1 MTRKAYES
9 EPVPFSIDK
18 KLYRQGGPNDYLP
31 YIENP
36 NIKGNAISL
45 EAYMNLVKQDHQ
57 AIKVPTLL
65 DSYNSLPS
73 KTLYMNIDTAYVKSL
88 GIVPKEME
96 HLIPEQMVFRLK
108 GNGLE
113 KNTFMILDMIL
124 TGKWTR
130 PIYFNN
136 TSLQNAGIDFRRYV
150 VQEGNTYR
158 LLPIDRGNLQDELVN
173 TEVMYDNMMN
183 HFQFRELDNP
193 SVYYS
198 EDYRNFALNHRSSFN
213 TLAAALLS
221 EGDVEK
227 AREVLNR
234 SLEVIPDKSIRYD
247 YSNVQTASL
256 LFQVG
261 EMDKAVDISNKLSK
275 SSTDYLEYYVNS
287 DNIPQTEV
295 QKHMTILSLLSRMLK
310 QNGQDELALEI
321 ETTFLDYYGIFNP
334 Q

>member
-1 MTRKAYES
+1 
-9 EPVPFSIDK
+9 
-18 KLYRQGGPNDYLP
+18 
-31 YIENP
+31 
-36 NIKGNAISL
+36 
-45 EAYMNLVKQDHQ
+45 MNLVKQDHQ
-57 AIKVPTLL
+57 AIKVPTMLG
-65 DSYNSLPS
+65 SYNSLPS
-73 KTLYMNIDTAYVKSL
+73 RTLYLNIDTAYVKSL
-88 GIVPKEME
+88 GIVPEDME

-108 GNGLE
+108 GSGLE
-113 KNTFMILDMIL
+113 KNTFMILDIIL
-124 TGKWTR
+124 TGKWKR

-173 TEVMYDNMMN
+173 TDKMYDNMMN
-183 HFQFRELDNP
+183 KFQFRGLNDP

-213 TLAAALLS
+213 TLAESLISKDDHKRA
-221 EGDVEK
+221 K
-227 AREVLNR
+227 EVLNR
-234 SLEVIPDKSIRYD
+234 SLEVIPHNSVRYD

-261 EMDKAVDISNKLSK
+261 ETEKAVNITERLSK
-275 SSTDYLEYYVNS
+275 SSQDFLEYYVSSENAPP
-287 DNIPQTEV
+287 NEV

-310 QNGQDELALEI
+310 QHGQDELALEI
-321 ETTFLDYYGIFNP
+321 ETSFLDYYGIFND